1 MSQPWQPPQPGDGA
15 GQQPPQQPGGAPQ
28 YGPPQPYGQP
38 QQPPQQPGYGYP
50 SQPPAQPQ
58 PGYGYPQQPPQP
70 NPYGAPQPYGA
81 PGGYP
86 PVPQP
91 GGGPKQNVLLAVVLS
106 VAGALVAALLYGL
119 IFYALFDEDNGEF
132 TQPFYVLVVVG
143 VLAALGPA
151 FFAKGNWGLYIVAA
165 VLAVA
170 AGIGGELFGTAMA
183 LSEYAFNGDPGTF
196 EILTSYPDD
205 LWDVWDE
212 GNEAVNYVLLALP
225 AVGAIAFSAGLMR
238 RR

>member
-70 NPYGAPQPYGA
+70 SPYGAPQPYGA

-86 PVPQP
+86 APQP
-91 GGGPKQNVLLAVVLS
+91 GGGRQQNVLLAIVLS
-106 VAGALVAALLYGL
+106 VVGALLGALLYGL
-119 IFYALFDEDNGEF
+119 IYQAMFDESTGELS
-132 TQPFYVLVVVG
+132 QPFYILVLVG
-143 VLAALGPA
+143 VLTGVGPA
-151 FFAKGNWGLYIVAA
+151 LFARGNWGIYILAA
-165 VLAVA
+165 VLALA
-170 AGIGGELFGTAMA
+170 AGVGGELFGTAM
-183 LSEYAFNGDPGTF
+183 LVSEYMTGGDPGTF
-196 EILTSYPDD
+196 EIITSYPGD
-205 LWDVWDE
+205 LWDAWDAD
-212 GNEAVNYVLLALP
+212 NETVNYLALVLP
-225 AVGAIAFSAGLMR
+225 AVGAIGLCAGLQR
-238 RR
+238 RNG